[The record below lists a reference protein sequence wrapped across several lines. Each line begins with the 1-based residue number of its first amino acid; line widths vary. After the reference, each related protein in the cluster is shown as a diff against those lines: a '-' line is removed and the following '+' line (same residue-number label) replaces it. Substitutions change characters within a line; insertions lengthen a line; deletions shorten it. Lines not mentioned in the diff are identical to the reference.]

1 MSILETIKKWLLDQE
16 DPEVP
21 DQPDNQ
27 DEKDQIDFQKEENFE
42 NVDAVVLISKP
53 KSFKDAQALCRH
65 IKKGRAIMIN
75 LDDMIPEEKQ
85 RLVDFISGVVMAQD
99 GMIAKI
105 HNNAYVCAARNI
117 GIINI
122 DRKQ

>member
-1 MSILETIKKWLLDQE
+1 MSYC
-16 DPEVP
+16 
-21 DQPDNQ
+21 DNCTHAP
-27 DEKDQIDFQKEENFE
+27 
-42 NVDAVVLISKP
+42 V
-53 KSFKDAQALCRH
+53 CRH
-65 IKKGRAIMIN
+65 IKKGRAIMVN

-122 DRKQ
+122 K

>member
-1 MSILETIKKWLLDQE
+1 MNILETIKNWLIE
-16 DPEVP
+16 PETEEP
-21 DQPDNQ
+21 EQI
-27 DEKDQIDFQKEENFE
+27 EKQGGKDLIDFQKEENFK
-42 NVDAVVLISKP
+42 NLDAVILLARP
-53 KSFKDAQALCRH
+53 KSFRDAQNLCRH
-65 IKKGRAIMIN
+65 IKKGRAIMVN

-122 DRKQ
+122 K